1 MSKKFSIIESLNEVK
16 LRNGIIQHVNENEED
31 PYIFMNRKTIDDL
44 EYAAPLGSYE
54 KFNSCEIKMKCGVIA
69 MYRGFKIYENNDLK
83 YGEVELR

>member
-44 EYAAPLGSYE
+44 EYIAPLGSY
-54 KFNSCEIKMKCGVIA
+54 
-69 MYRGFKIYENNDLK
+69 
-83 YGEVELR
+83 

>member
-54 KFNSCEIKMKCGVIA
+54 NKSKNGIVA
-69 MYRGFKIYENNDLK
+69 MYRGFKIYENDDLK

>member
-31 PYIFMNRKTIDDL
+31 HYIFMNRKTIDDL
-44 EYAAPLGSYE
+44 EYIAPLGSYE
-54 KFNSCEIKMKCGVIA
+54 NKSKNGIVA
-69 MYRGFKIYENNDLK
+69 MYRGFKIYENDDLK